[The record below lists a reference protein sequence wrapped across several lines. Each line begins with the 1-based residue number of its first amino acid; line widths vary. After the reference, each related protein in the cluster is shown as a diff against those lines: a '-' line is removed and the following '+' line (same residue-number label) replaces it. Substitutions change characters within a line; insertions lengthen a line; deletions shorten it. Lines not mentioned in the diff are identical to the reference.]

1 MDKLSRVFD
10 LLPYNKERY
19 DTKDILA
26 TKINGKWSK
35 YSIDEFIT
43 TSNAISR
50 GLLSLKIAKDD
61 KVAIMSEN
69 RPEWNFCDF
78 GIMQIGATQV
88 PMYPTLAENDIK
100 FILKDAEIKII
111 FVSSKQIY
119 DKILNV
125 KNESQSDVKIYTF
138 DKIDGLPHWQ
148 EVKKLGEEN
157 KDIDLAP
164 YKSKITKDDLLTLIY
179 TSGTTGTPK
188 GVMLTHENLISNVIY
203 SAPMYPKEI
212 TRALSFLPLS
222 HIFER
227 MVCYMYIYLGI
238 SIYYAESMETIVA
251 NLAEVKPQCFTTVP
265 RLLEKVYDRIV
276 AKGHEL
282 TGVKKSLFFW
292 ALKLGHE
299 YELDGKNGFIYEMQ
313 LKIARKLIFSKWR
326 DALGGEILCIVS
338 GGAALQERLAR
349 VFWGADIKVL
359 EGYGLTETS
368 PVIAVNGPF
377 KGQTKF
383 GTVGKV
389 LENLEVKI
397 AEDGEILVK
406 GPSVTKAYY
415 KRPDATEETIIDGW
429 FHTGDIGELKNG
441 FLAITDRKKEI
452 FKTAG
457 GKYISPQVLE
467 NKFKESVY
475 IEQIMIVGENMKFP
489 SALIVPNFEKLLEWA
504 KRNDI
509 SETSPEKLIKNGKVC
524 DKLWEEVNRLN
535 ASFGHWEQVKKI
547 ALLSNEFTI
556 DGGELTP
563 KLSIKRKVVMNKNK
577 ELIDKIYANSNAQEH
592 HVN

>member
-1 MDKLSRVFD
+1 MEKISRVFD
-10 LLPYNKERY
+10 LLTYHKAHF
-19 DTKDILA
+19 DADDILA
-26 TKINGKWSK
+26 TKVNSNWIK
-35 YSIDEFIT
+35 YSIDQFID
-43 TSNAISR
+43 NANYISK
-50 GLLSLKIAKDD
+50 GLIALGIKKDD

-100 FILKDAEIKII
+100 FILNDAEIKII
-111 FVSSKQIY
+111 FVSTKEIY
-119 DKILNV
+119 DKINTV
-125 KNESQSDVKIYTF
+125 KESSAIPISIYTF
-138 DKIDGLPHWQ
+138 DKINDLAHWE
-148 EVKKLGEEN
+148 EVKNLGKKN
-157 KDIDLAP
+157 SDIDLEP
-164 YKSKITKDDLLTLIY
+164 YKSQITKDDLLTLIY

-188 GVMLTHENLISNVIY
+188 GVMLTHENLMSNVIY

-212 TRALSFLPLS
+212 KKALSFLPLS

-227 MVCYMYIYLGI
+227 MVCYMYFYLGI
-238 SIYYAESMETIVA
+238 SVYYAESIDTIVA
-251 NLAEVKPQCFTTVP
+251 NLVEVKPHCFTTVP

-282 TGVKKSLFFW
+282 SGIKKSLFFW
-292 ALKLGHE
+292 ALQLGHN
-299 YELDGKNGFIYEMQ
+299 YEVEGKNGFFYELK

-326 DALGGEILCIVS
+326 EALGGEILCIVS

-349 VFWGADIKVL
+349 VFWSADIKVL

-368 PVIAVNGPF
+368 PVIAVNAPF

-389 LENLEVKI
+389 LNNLQVKI

-415 KRPDATEETIIDGW
+415 KRPDATAETIIDGW
-429 FHTGDIGELKNG
+429 FHTGDIGEFKDG
-441 FLAITDRKKEI
+441 FLAITDRKKEV

-457 GKYISPQVLE
+457 GKYVAPQVLE

-475 IEQIMIVGENMKFP
+475 IEQIMVVGENRKFP
-489 SALIVPNFEKLLEWA
+489 SALIVPNFEKLKDWA
-504 KRNDI
+504 AKNGI
-509 SETSPEKLIKNGKVC
+509 SETDPEKLVK
-524 DKLWEEVNRLN
+524 DKAICEKIWNEVEKLN
-535 ASFGHWEQVKKI
+535 TNFGHWEQIKKI
-547 ALLSNEFTI
+547 ALLPQEFTI

-563 KLSIKRKVVMNKNK
+563 KLSIKRKVVLSKNK
-577 ELIDKIYANSNAQEH
+577 DLIEKIYASIDAQEH
-592 HVN
+592 HVK